1 MINQKPCN
9 FQMPNEAEAAFK
21 ELEITKH
28 LREAGISKSFG
39 FTCSYL
45 FRLVFCLI
53 FQQRNWFSLLQSK
66 RAGDLPGKDTVYRFL
81 DQSTFNWRRFLLSL
95 SSSAIRKVDRLT
107 GQDRRKVLIVDDSAY
122 RRDRSKKVE
131 LLARLYDHASG
142 GYYKGFKMLTLGWS
156 DGMTF
161 LPVDFTLQSSKKTE
175 NGIAEK
181 LDKRTSGYKRR
192 KEAIEK
198 STDLLPQ
205 MVRRALHAGIEAE
218 FLLMDSW
225 FTMPAL
231 IKNVLA
237 EGIGVIGMVKKNK
250 TRYFVEGKP
259 VDLTGLY
266 QLARR
271 QEGQFGILR
280 SILCELSD
288 GIQVKMVFVQ
298 NKNKK
303 SDWLAILSTDCTLSE
318 KEIIKIYGM
327 RWDIEVFF
335 KTAKSLLNLAKEF
348 QVRSYGSLIGH
359 TTIVFTR
366 FIVLSWQ
373 HRNEA
378 DPRTLGGLFYELCDE
393 IDYLDWAC
401 ALQELIGFLKDALK
415 KTGRQTRNLIQKQ
428 VLHWMEGL
436 PCYIRA
442 YLPISLCES

>member
-1 MINQKPCN
+1 MINQKPRD
-9 FQMPNEAEAAFK
+9 FQMPNEAETAFK
-21 ELEITKH
+21 ELEIMKH
-28 LREAGISKSFG
+28 LRQAGISKSLG

-81 DQSTFNWRRFLLSL
+81 DQPTFNWRRFLLVL
-95 SSSAIRKVDRLT
+95 SSSTIHKVSRLT
-107 GQDRRKVLIVDDSAY
+107 GHDRRKVLIVDDSAY

-131 LLARLYDHASG
+131 LLSKLYDHASG

-161 LPVDFTLQSSKKTE
+161 LPVDFSLQSSKKTE
-175 NGIAEK
+175 NGISEK

-192 KEAIEK
+192 KEALEK

-231 IKNVLA
+231 IKSVLA

-250 TRYFVEGKP
+250 TRYFVEGEP
-259 VDLTGLY
+259 VNLTGLY

-271 QEGQFGILR
+271 QEGQSGILR

-303 SDWLAILSTDCTLSE
+303 SDWLAILSTDCTLSN

-393 IDYLDWAC
+393 IDDLDWAC
-401 ALQELIGFLKDALK
+401 ALQELIGFLQDALK
-415 KTGRQTRNLIQKQ
+415 KTGKQTRNLIQKQ
-428 VLHWMEGL
+428 VLYWMEGL